1 MILIQQV
8 TEEEYNTFLQECDIV
23 AQNKLMNQTKMDLVT
38 VLSREL
44 ENRISDI
51 PQLEIV
57 SWGNHALYLYCR
69 VDLEIVGLFK
79 YITRDLY
86 LTSRMEF
93 NGKDMFVGDL
103 ELHYTYLD
111 NSSQGVCLPLST
123 PKDRS
128 NLLLL
133 YFWRENKWK
142 TISKQD
148 FYRTYYPSQI
158 YQWVGPR
165 HPYSDKE

>member
-8 TEEEYNTFLQECDIV
+8 TEEEYNTFLQECDIIT
-23 AQNKLMNQTKMDLVT
+23 QNKLISQTKMNLVSE
-38 VLSREL
+38 LSQSL
-44 ENRISDI
+44 ENKITDI

-57 SWGNHALYLYCR
+57 SWGNHVHLYCK

-79 YITRDLY
+79 YITRNLY

-93 NGKDMFVGDL
+93 DGKDMFVGDL

-111 NSSQGVCLPLST
+111 EPSSGIYLALLT
-123 PKDRS
+123 PKDRTD
-128 NLLLL
+128 LLLL

-142 TISKQD
+142 TMSKKD
-148 FYRTYYPSQI
+148 FYRTYYPSQF
-158 YQWVGPR
+158 YQWV
-165 HPYSDKE
+165 EV